1 MTRLMECPLSQNART
16 LGDYPAI
23 IRNHQITTYRQ
34 LEEEVCSAVERI
46 KDCGVKPRERV
57 ALISPNSVEY
67 IITLFALW
75 RHRAVACLVS
85 TRLPEEGVRSCLQNI
100 SCVRTLAPAEISVPG
115 IRTFLEVRVPG
126 NAGYAF
132 DQEMTIMFTSGSSGE
147 PKAAVHTFG
156 NHYYSAKGSNEHLAV
171 GPTGRWLLSLPLY
184 HVGGLGV
191 VFRAFLAGAAV
202 VICESKDI
210 IEAILEDH
218 ATHISLVPAQ
228 LYRLLETA
236 EGVDA
241 LKKLKVILLGGS
253 AAAAS
258 LLRRAVGYH
267 LAVYVTYGLTEM
279 SSQVAT
285 SRCLRNGD
293 LSLKAQ
299 ILNDREVR
307 IAPDGEVM
315 VKGKTLFKGYVSG
328 KGINPFV
335 DQNGW
340 FPTGDLGRFHADGTL
355 SITGRKD
362 RMFISGGE
370 NIQPE
375 EIERCLC
382 QMESI
387 TQAVVVGVAH
397 TEFGC
402 RPVAFVSLTDGV
414 RITRAEILDHLRHH
428 LPKFKIPDPIYHWPK
443 DVEEK
448 GIKVDRR
455 YFAQLAGQS
464 ATNLI
469 PVN

>member
-1 MTRLMECPLSQNART
+1 
-16 LGDYPAI
+16 
-23 IRNHQITTYRQ
+23 
-34 LEEEVCSAVERI
+34 
-46 KDCGVKPRERV
+46 
-57 ALISPNSVEY
+57 
-67 IITLFALW
+67 
-75 RHRAVACLVS
+75 
-85 TRLPEEGVRSCLQNI
+85 
-100 SCVRTLAPAEISVPG
+100 
-115 IRTFLEVRVPG
+115 
-126 NAGYAF
+126 
-132 DQEMTIMFTSGSSGE
+132 
-147 PKAAVHTFG
+147 
-156 NHYYSAKGSNEHLAV
+156 
-171 GPTGRWLLSLPLY
+171 
-184 HVGGLGV
+184 LGV

-218 ATHISLVPAQ
+218 VTHISLVPAQ

-236 EGVDA
+236 EGVEA

-253 AAAAS
+253 AAAES
-258 LLRRAVGYH
+258 LLRRAVSHH
-267 LAVYVTYGLTEM
+267 LPVYVTYGLTEM

-299 ILNDREVR
+299 ILNGREVR

-315 VKGKTLFKGYVSG
+315 VKGKTLFKGYVFG
-328 KGINPFV
+328 KGIDPSV

-340 FPTGDLGRFHADGTL
+340 FPTGDLGRLHEDGTL

-387 TQAVVVGVAH
+387 AQAVVVGIAH
-397 TEFGC
+397 AEFGC
-402 RPVAFVSLTDGV
+402 RPVAFVSSTDGT

-428 LPKFKIPDPIYHWPK
+428 LPKFKIPDQIYHWPK
-443 DVEEK
+443 DVDEK

-455 YFAQLAGQS
+455 YFAQLAAQS